1 MIESN
6 QEVVFLQIDKLRG
19 EQLDQLFKA
28 ILSLDR
34 IEECY
39 RFFDDIATMNEI
51 QSISQRLQ
59 VAKMLTEG
67 KTYSAIEQET
77 NASTATISRVRR
89 CIDYGSGGY
98 ELVLDRMANQQEDSS
113 RICRKVFIYFA
124 TYFISSFMNRCL
136 TFLWS

>member
-1 MIESN
+1 
-6 QEVVFLQIDKLRG
+6 LQIDKLRG

-28 ILSLDR
+28 ILSLDS

-98 ELVLDRMANQQEDSS
+98 ELVLDRMANQQEDS
-113 RICRKVFIYFA
+113 
-124 TYFISSFMNRCL
+124 
-136 TFLWS
+136 